1 MKKLFRFV
9 AFLFG
14 AAFVLGFTSCKGT
27 VVTEYVNKTYAK
39 AVTFTSVEKED
50 KSITVTLA
58 SATDGAEIYYT
69 TDGTIPTAESTKYTI
84 PLTFTENAKI
94 SAIAIKEGI
103 EESPVSY
110 ALVSITEKT
119 VIEIQTEIKTEYV
132 DKKYATAVLFDTSA
146 NDDGTINVIMSSET
160 EGAEIYY
167 TTDGTTPTKQSLLY
181 TEPLKVEGGILTI
194 KAIAVSSNVENSPV
208 STANITIKTNIVY
221 VDKIYTSAVTFTSV
235 ENEDKSITVTL
246 ASATDGAEIYYTT
259 DGTIPTIESTKYTS
273 PLIFTEN
280 VRISAIAVKE
290 GIENSPVS
298 YALVSI
304 TEKTV
309 IQYVDKVYST
319 PVIFT
324 TNSNADGSVSV
335 TMTTETEGASI
346 YYTTDGTTPTEN
358 SSKYTAPLTITTE
371 TVYKAVAI
379 KEGMESSPV
388 CTVKIFTASFDTT
401 APANVTSLTATN
413 LGDGVALAWADP
425 ADLDL
430 FGIEISWT
438 PHTSSRA
445 IAPMDENTI
454 FVAPGTQ
461 YAEITKLVNG
471 TEYSFTVKAMDTS
484 GNKSSGIT
492 RKITPSAIEGNV
504 MTIILTPSTTE
515 ATNQDVSVSIRI
527 NTSSDIKTV
536 KYASGTQVLSYFG
549 SNGSRITA
557 DSEGAY
563 MFTAS
568 QNAAYTVFVQDTDG
582 RRETKEIIISN
593 IDKRSPGAIT
603 GFTASYNYAAKTI
616 TLTWT
621 EPADSDYD
629 KVVISSGESEVAAV
643 NKGTS
648 SYTIENVDADNV
660 ERTYSAVTYDR
671 IGNFDSSKA
680 VSSSVIPV
688 AAATVNN
695 ITLSR
700 KHLAYNDED
709 QTIDVTISG
718 SNFNLIGENDSFIV
732 QIKQENTFKGFVNAS
747 VNRETNTATATI
759 TAPATSSSTAGT
771 VYTVYVFIAD
781 QDSGKNATFT
791 VSSPTD
797 IDSFDIS
804 TKQISVS
811 EVTAETVSRATI
823 RGWNLDIVDYKIELY
838 DSNEALYESY
848 DIDIS
853 GFALTQNGTYYKS
866 FTYDIPIPTVDDLY
880 TVKLVYGTKTYSE
893 SRTLQVYGVPTFTE
907 YKLDSDNFVSSENRL
922 TTITVKGKNF
932 KAPGVNAT
940 NFSLRCSTPSIVSS
954 VYGAG
959 VTVLTDSKITL
970 NLLRPTTAGTYNVTL
985 SYANESFDIAYI
997 VHAAGEILPGAELV
1011 EVTGGTVAGAVSDS
1025 KVFISNRT
1033 VNIPNMYVC
1042 AHEVTQKEYET
1053 YCNYWANNP
1062 SSYSGVGDNY
1072 PAYHVSWYDAIVY
1085 CNLRSID
1092 EGLTPVYKIGDETN
1106 PKNWTGIKSDTTS
1119 GVTKYRGPSSLTSTW
1134 DYNGESD
1141 TDGGIIMDTSANGYR
1156 LPTEAEWEYIARGGN
1171 NGISDTQTTYSGS
1184 DNIDNVAWYWG
1195 NSGGKTH
1202 EVKTNKVVGIDSA
1215 NALDIY
1221 DMSGNV
1227 SEWCWDW
1234 YESIYSSTADTGHAS
1249 GSYRVMRGGSWYYEY
1264 YMCAVSYRSKSEPD
1278 NRGECGF
1285 RVVRNV
1291 Q

>member
-39 AVTFTSVEKED
+39 AVTFTSVENED
-50 KSITVTLA
+50 KSITVTLT
-58 SATDGAEIYYT
+58 SATKGAEIFYT

-103 EESPVSY
+103 ENSPVSY

-132 DKKYATAVLFDTSA
+132 DKKYATAVLFEISA
-146 NDDGTINVIMSSET
+146 NDDGTVNVKMSSET
-160 EGAEIYY
+160 EGAIIYY

-235 ENEDKSITVTL
+235 ENEDKSISVTL

-273 PLIFTEN
+273 PLTFTEN

-324 TNSNADGSVSV
+324 TSSNADGSVSV

-504 MTIILTPSTTE
+504 MTIILTPSTTD
-515 ATNQDVSVSIRI
+515 ATNQDVSVAIRV
-527 NTSSDIKTV
+527 NTSADIKTV
-536 KYASGTQVLSYFG
+536 KYASGTQTLSYFG

-563 MFTAS
+563 TFTTS

-582 RRETKEIIISN
+582 RRETKEIIINN
-593 IDKRSPGAIT
+593 IDKTAPGSVTSFI
-603 GFTASYNYAAKTI
+603 ASYNYGARTI
-616 TLTWT
+616 TLSWT

-629 KVVISSGESEVAAV
+629 KVVITSGETEVATV
-643 NKGTS
+643 NKGTT
-648 SYTIENVDADNV
+648 SYTIENVEADNV
-660 ERTYSAVTYDR
+660 ERTYNAVTYDR

-732 QIKQENTFKGFVNAS
+732 QIKQENIFKGFVNAS

-759 TAPATSSSTAGT
+759 TAPATSSSTAGI

-791 VSSPTD
+791 VSEPTY
-797 IDSFDIS
+797 ISSFNIS
-804 TKQISVS
+804 TEQISVS

-823 RGWNLDIVDYKIELY
+823 RGSNLDIVDYKIELY

-853 GFALTQNGTYYKS
+853 GFDLTQNGSSYKL

-880 TVKLVYGTKTYSE
+880 TVKLVYGTGTNTYST

-907 YKLDSDNFVSSENRL
+907 YKLGSDNFVSSENRL

-932 KAPGVNAT
+932 KAPGVNET
-940 NFSLRCSTPSIVSS
+940 NFSLRCSTPSIVSPI
-954 VYGAG
+954 YGAG
-959 VTVLTDSKITL
+959 VTVLTDSKISL

-985 SYANESFDIAYI
+985 SYANESIDIAYI

-1011 EVTGGTVAGAVSDS
+1011 EITGGTVAGAVSGS
-1025 KVFISNRT
+1025 EIFTGSTII
-1033 VNIPNMYVC
+1033 IPNMYVC
-1042 AHEVTQKEYET
+1042 AHEVTQAEYET
-1053 YCNYWANNP
+1053 YCKYG
-1062 SSYSGVGDNY
+1062 SSKPGKRYGVGENFPVY
-1072 PAYHVSWYDAIVY
+1072 FVSRYDAIVY
-1085 CNLRSID
+1085 CNLRSIS
-1092 EGLTPVYKIGDETN
+1092 EGLTPVYQIGEETDPRNWIGIIGDA
-1106 PKNWTGIKSDTTS
+1106 DT
-1119 GVTKYRGPSSLTSTW
+1119 KFCGPSRYDSTW
-1134 DYNGESD
+1134 YS
-1141 TDGGIIMDTSANGYR
+1141 IIFNESANGYR
-1156 LPTEAEWEYIARGGN
+1156 LPTRAEWEYIARGGN
-1171 NGISDTQTTYSGS
+1171 NGIPEVQTTYAGS
-1184 DNIDNVAWYWG
+1184 NTIDDVSWYEDNS
-1195 NSGGKTH
+1195 NSMTH
-1202 EVKTNKVVGIDSA
+1202 EVKGKAPISQKIG
-1215 NALDIY
+1215 IY

-1227 SEWCWDW
+1227 SELCWDR
-1234 YESIYSSTADTGHAS
+1234 INNTAHS
-1249 GSYRVMRGGSWYYEY
+1249 CFRLGGSWSSRMYDCPLKGPFNINVDEY
-1264 YMCAVSYRSKSEPD
+1264 VRTED
-1278 NRGECGF
+1278 IGF
-1285 RVVRNV
+1285 RVVRTKGV
-1291 Q
+1291 SE